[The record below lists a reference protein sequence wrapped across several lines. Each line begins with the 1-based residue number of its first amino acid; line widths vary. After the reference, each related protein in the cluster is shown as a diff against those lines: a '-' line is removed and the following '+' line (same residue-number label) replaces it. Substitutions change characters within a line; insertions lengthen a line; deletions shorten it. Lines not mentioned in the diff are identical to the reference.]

1 MLGTVVSACFA
12 AFLSTHTPAFSTPTS
27 TPEVTAELTAACA
40 TAPIEHVLIV
50 SVDGL
55 RADALLPPSI
65 AQFPAFARVLRGPHT
80 LDARTDAE
88 FTITL
93 PNHISMLTGRP
104 VGGEDGHGWKQNDEP
119 PGAKQGGTLHAN
131 RGFYVASVFDV
142 AHDRGV
148 ATMVAT
154 TKTKFWLLEQSYS
167 DAKGAVD
174 LIEPDEGRGKIDRFL
189 FCQKTDD
196 LAESVCDRLLRA
208 RGRTLD
214 FVHFAAPDAAGHGYD
229 WIMTPGSKYMEAI
242 AEVDRAMAE
251 ILNTIEAT
259 PHLAGKTAIVLTAD
273 HGGGVPRKTHTD
285 PTCPLNFC
293 IPFAVWLGGPREAT
307 DLYALNPTR
316 TRPARE
322 ERGTRDAPTQPI
334 RNGDAANTALQLLGL
349 PTVPG
354 SRFGAAEPTVTRPNP
369 SAQPAVGGL
378 QLGSAASPATPS

>member
-1 MLGTVVSACFA
+1 MLGVTLSACFTV
-12 AFLSTHTPAFSTPTS
+12 FLSAHVPFGTTDTRA
-27 TPEVTAELTAACA
+27 ETA
-40 TAPIEHVLIV
+40 IEHVLIV

-80 LDARTDAE
+80 LEARTDAE

-119 PGAKQGGTLHAN
+119 PGAKQGGTVHAN

-148 ATMVAT
+148 KTMVAT

-174 LIEPDEGRGKIDRFL
+174 LVEPDEGRGKIDRFL
-189 FCQKTDD
+189 FCEKTED

-242 AEVDRAMAE
+242 AAVDSAMAA
-251 ILNTIEAT
+251 ILDTIEGT
-259 PHLAGKTAIVLTAD
+259 PRLAGKTAIVLTAD

-285 PTCPLNFC
+285 ATCPLNFC
-293 IPFAVWLGGPREAT
+293 IPFAVWLGGPREAA
-307 DLYALNPTR
+307 DLYLLNPSR
-316 TRPARE
+316 TRPPRE
-322 ERGTRDAPTQPI
+322 DRGTRDAPSQPI

-349 PTVPG
+349 PSVPG
-354 SRFGAAEPTVTRPNP
+354 SRFGVGAPTTAEVDRAGEPR
-369 SAQPAVGGL
+369 VGGL
-378 QLGSAASPATPS
+378 QLAAEPTPARP